1 MKCFKKDKSISKN
14 SPERQ
19 MNYYLKTHTQKKIE
33 LNKSEFYSFCFFKY
47 MYGSNKVKR
56 KCILKGVCLMW
67 SKGAN
72 NGIFFFLL
80 NQQNKIKRKVNKRK
94 KHY

>member
-1 MKCFKKDKSISKN
+1 
-14 SPERQ
+14 
-19 MNYYLKTHTQKKIE
+19 
-33 LNKSEFYSFCFFKY
+33 
-47 MYGSNKVKR
+47 
-56 KCILKGVCLMW
+56 MW

-94 KHY
+94 NIIKPTFEQKQTKKKMGENDLQTTCHQNGEFLCCGG